1 MALSAPCFHGTIS
14 SYLLQQII
22 VVERRATILHLK
34 IHVTARSKKLFCD
47 GRIPFLGLD
56 EQLCGPMRV
65 LVAPWL
71 SLAR

>member
-1 MALSAPCFHGTIS
+1 
-14 SYLLQQII
+14 
-22 VVERRATILHLK
+22 VERRATILHLK

-65 LVAPWL
+65 LVTPWL